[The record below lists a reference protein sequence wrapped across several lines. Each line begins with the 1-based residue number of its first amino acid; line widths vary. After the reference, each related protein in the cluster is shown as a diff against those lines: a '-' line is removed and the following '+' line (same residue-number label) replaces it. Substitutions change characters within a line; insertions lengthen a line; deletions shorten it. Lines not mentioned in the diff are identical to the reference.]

1 MARTRV
7 LNVDEAI
14 QIASDLFWR
23 NGYERTSLG
32 DLTKAMGVTPP
43 SFYYEFGSKDGLFK
57 RVLDNYFSTRL
68 SWAEEALRESSA
80 RGVAEVMLH
89 RLADLFSD
97 PAYPPGCLAV
107 NCSLTYP
114 EDGASSE
121 EMRKLKNARHE
132 RLRKRFAAARKSGD
146 LPKDADPD
154 ELARY
159 VITVGWGLAHAA
171 KSGATKVQ
179 LHRTVERAMKGWPG
193 ATPTVC
199 PTSASTEMPMRGMRS
214 SSRQVRDDH

>member
-7 LNVDEAI
+7 FDVAEAV
-14 QIASDLFWR
+14 QTATELFWR
-23 NGYERTSLG
+23 NGYERTSLA
-32 DLTKAMGVTPP
+32 DLTKAMGITPP

-57 RVLDNYFSTRL
+57 RVLENYVATRIGR
-68 SWAEEALRESSA
+68 AEEALQEPTA
-80 RGVAEVMLH
+80 RGVADVMLH
-89 RLADLFSD
+89 QLADLYSD
-97 PAYPPGCLAV
+97 PACPPGCLAV

-114 EDGASSE
+114 EDGALRE
-121 EMRKLKNARHE
+121 EMGKLKDARRE

-171 KSGATKVQ
+171 KSGTTRAQ
-179 LHRTVERAMKGWPG
+179 LHRTVDRAMAAWP
-193 ATPTVC
+193 
-199 PTSASTEMPMRGMRS
+199 E
-214 SSRQVRDDH
+214 